1 MEDDDDEIGDPILD
15 PGISALRVVAG
26 ANVVSAK
33 TLHHAADDIEKH
45 ANNGY
50 YDDAEGAVLLK
61 QIAAYLRKK
70 AV

>member
-1 MEDDDDEIGDPILD
+1 MEDEDDIGDPILD

-33 TLHHAADDIEKH
+33 TLLHAADDIEKH

-61 QIAAYLRKK
+61 QIVAYLRKK